1 MKVTVIEN
9 SPSERQLEVVVE
21 AARVEGAFQK
31 AFKKNLKDFALPGF
45 RRGKVP
51 TAMAQRY
58 ITDSGLVRD
67 VVEDIVPKAFE
78 EATREQDLQPISQ
91 PEWDLVQSE
100 RGKDLIF
107 KASFQVSP
115 ILKIKDYDGL
125 AISQEKEE
133 ITDEHIQETL
143 DKMRENHAYFENH
156 ESDRGIQAGDYATV
170 DYTSAQNG
178 EEIEGGSVKNYLM
191 EMNNDAYIPGFVDNL
206 IGVKAGE
213 GKSFDITF
221 PADYNNEQLA
231 GETVTFN
238 FTVHD
243 VKKKVLPE
251 LDDDFAASHSE
262 KDTIAELKDSI
273 RTRLEEG
280 TKRQADGQAVTQV
293 VKTLLEQVTE
303 ESIPLQLRQQHS
315 QRAIRSRMYEMAQ
328 RGIALEQ
335 ILAARGVS
343 QEDWIKEMMGVGLFE
358 ARLEVLYRSIARA
371 EKISISSKEV
381 DDVITAEAP
390 SHKLKPKQLKAQMQK
405 NGSIEMLEYNLLM
418 DKIQK
423 FLMEKAKVTYT
434 KPGEAVEEKPKKAA
448 KAKKG
453 EEPAEQ
459 ADAPAEE
466 PKKASKAKKTEAAEE
481 GKDEAE
487 EAKPKKPT
495 AKASKKADDEDE
507 AAEPKKAAKKKAELA
522 PETEVE
528 LADSS
533 NDKAKKAKASKKA
546 SKATAKSKD

>member
-21 AARVEGAFQK
+21 ATRVEGAFQK

-125 AISQEKEE
+125 AINQAKEE

-156 ESDRGIQAGDYATV
+156 DSDHTIQAGDYATV
-170 DYTSAQNG
+170 DYITAQNG
-178 EEIEGGSVKNYLM
+178 EEIEGGSVKNTLL
-191 EMNNDAYIPGFVDNL
+191 EMNNDAYIPGFIDNL
-206 IGVKAGE
+206 IGLKAGDN
-213 GKSFDITF
+213 KSFDITF

-243 VKKKVLPE
+243 IKKKVLPE

-273 RTRLEEG
+273 RNRLEEG
-280 TKRQADGQAVTQV
+280 TKQQADGQAVTQV
-293 VKTLLEQVTE
+293 VKILLEQVTE
-303 ESIPLQLRQQHS
+303 ESIPLQLRQQQS

-335 ILAARGVS
+335 ILAARGIS

-381 DDVITAEAP
+381 DDVIAAEAP

-423 FLMEKAKVTYT
+423 FLMEKARVTYT
-434 KPGEAVEEKPKKAA
+434 KPGEAVQEKPKKAA

-453 EEPAEQ
+453 EEPSEQ
-459 ADAPAEE
+459 TDTPADET
-466 PKKASKAKKTEAAEE
+466 KRASKAKKAEAADESR
-481 GKDEAE
+481 DEAE
-487 EAKPKKPT
+487 EAKPKK
-495 AKASKKADDEDE
+495 
-507 AAEPKKAAKKKAELA
+507 AAKKKGELVSETDAE
-522 PETEVE
+522 P
-528 LADSS
+528 ADSS
-533 NDKAKKAKASKKA
+533 RDKAKKAKASKKA
-546 SKATAKSKD
+546 SKATAKSTD

>member
-1 MKVTVIEN
+1 MKVTVIEH

-51 TAMAQRY
+51 AAMAQRY

-67 VVEDIVPKAFE
+67 VIEDIVPKAFE

-91 PEWDLVQSE
+91 PQWDLVQNE

-107 KASFQVSP
+107 KASFQVAP

-125 AISQEKEE
+125 EISQEKEE
-133 ITDEHIQETL
+133 VTDEHIQETL
-143 DKMRENHAYFENH
+143 EKMRENHAYFENL
-156 ESDRGIQAGDYATV
+156 ESDRGIQEGDFATV
-170 DYTSAQNG
+170 DYTSSQNG

-191 EMNNDAYIPGFVDNL
+191 EMKNDSYIPGFVDNL
-206 IGVKAGE
+206 VGTKAGE
-213 GKSFDITF
+213 SKSFDITF

-231 GETVTFN
+231 GETVTFH

-243 VKKKVLPE
+243 IKKKVLPQ
-251 LDDDFAASHSE
+251 LDDEFAASHSE
-262 KDTIAELKDSI
+262 KDTIAELKESI
-273 RTRLEEG
+273 RKRLEEG
-280 TKRQADGQAVTQV
+280 VKRQADGQAVTQI
-293 VKTLLEQVTE
+293 VKALLEQVTE
-303 ESIPLQLRQQHS
+303 EAIPVQLRQQQA

-328 RGIALEQ
+328 RGISLEQ
-335 ILAARGVS
+335 ILAARGIS

-371 EKISISSKEV
+371 EKVTISGKEL

-423 FLMEKAKVTYT
+423 LLLEKAKITYT
-434 KPGEAVEEKPKKAA
+434 KPGEAAEEKPKKAA
-448 KAKKG
+448 KSKKTEEPG
-453 EEPAEQ
+453 EEGATPT
-459 ADAPAEE
+459 EE
-466 PKKASKAKKTEAAEE
+466 TKKPSKAKKSEEAAEE
-481 GKDEAE
+481 TKAE
-487 EAKPKKPT
+487 ENKAKKP
-495 AKASKKADDEDE
+495 AKAKKAEDDEE
-507 AAEPKKAAKKKAELA
+507 TAESRKPAKKKADVA
-522 PETEVE
+522 PEVEVE
-528 LADSS
+528 LADTSA
-533 NDKAKKAKASKKA
+533 DKAKKAKASKKTA
-546 SKATAKSKD
+546 KATSKSKD

>member
-1 MKVTVIEN
+1 MKVTVVEH

-51 TAMAQRY
+51 AAMAQRY

-67 VVEDIVPKAFE
+67 VIEDIVPKAFE

-91 PEWDLVQSE
+91 PEWDLVQNE

-125 AISQEKEE
+125 AVRQEKEE
-133 ITDEHIQETL
+133 ITEEHIQETL
-143 DKMRENHAYFENH
+143 EKMRENHAYFENLD
-156 ESDRGIQAGDYATV
+156 SDRGIEPNDFATV
-170 DYTSAQNG
+170 DYTSSQDG

-191 EMNNDAYIPGFVDNL
+191 EMKNDNYIPGFVDNL
-206 IGVKAGE
+206 VGVKAGE
-213 GKSFDITF
+213 SKSFDITF

-231 GETVTFN
+231 GETVTFH

-243 VKKKVLPE
+243 IKKKVLPE
-251 LDDDFAASHSE
+251 LDDEFAASHSE
-262 KDTIAELKDSI
+262 KDTIAELKESI
-273 RTRLEEG
+273 RKRLEDG
-280 TKRQADGQAVTQV
+280 VKRQADGQAVTQI
-293 VKTLLEQVTE
+293 VKTLLEQVSE
-303 ESIPLQLRQQHS
+303 EAIPVQLRQQHS

-328 RGIALEQ
+328 RGISLEQ

-371 EKISISSKEV
+371 EKMTVSSKEV
-381 DDVITAEAP
+381 DDVIAAEAP

-423 FLMEKAKVTYT
+423 LLLEKAKITYI
-434 KPGEAVEEKPKKAA
+434 KPGETVEEEPKKA
-448 KAKKG
+448 KAKKS
-453 EEPAEQ
+453 EEPAEE
-459 ADAPAEE
+459 ADK
-466 PKKASKAKKTEAAEE
+466 PKKASKAKKSEEPAEETRAEE
-481 GKDEAE
+481 GKA
-487 EAKPKKPT
+487 KKP
-495 AKASKKADDEDE
+495 AKAKKAEDDDE
-507 AAEPKKAAKKKAELA
+507 AAEAKKPAKKKAEIA

-528 LADSS
+528 LADTSG
-533 NDKAKKAKASKKA
+533 DKAKKAKASKKA
-546 SKATAKSKD
+546 SKATSKSKD